1 MQNINKYDLIK
12 FEDGE
17 FSLDVNVSPNEE
29 TVWLTANQM
38 AILFER
44 DEKTIRKHINN
55 VFKENEVTKNSNTHF
70 LRVAGVDQKVAFYSL
85 NVIISV
91 GYRVKSQR
99 GVIFRQWASSILKQ
113 YMLNGFSV
121 NEKRCLECQENLVS
135 LNNKINNLIEQTNEN
150 TLSIQELNHP
160 NALLLDKLFYEGEIF
175 DAYSY
180 IKQLF
185 LSSKTSIILID
196 GYVDLSVLDMLV
208 GITLPITIYT
218 YPSSTLTN
226 QDIERFSIEHNLKVC
241 KTNRIHDRF
250 IIIDDTIYLCGASI
264 KDVGKKRFVLTKLK
278 TISKTDLLRNI
289 ESEE

>member
-1 MQNINKYDLIK
+1 MQSTNKYDLIK

-17 FSLDVNVSPNEE
+17 FSLDVNVSPNED

-38 AILFER
+38 AFLFER

-55 VFKENEVTKNSNTHF
+55 VFKENEVTKNNNTQKM
-70 LRVAGVDQKVAFYSL
+70 RVVGVKQLVPYFSL

-99 GVIFRQWASSILKQ
+99 GVLFRQWATSILKQ
-113 YMLNGFSV
+113 YMLNGYSI

-135 LNNKINNLIEQTNEN
+135 LNNKVNILIEHDMKHSQEISS
-150 TLSIQELNHP
+150 LSSP
-160 NALLLDKLFYEGEIF
+160 NSLLSDKLFYEGEIF

-185 LSSKTSIILID
+185 LSAKLSITLID

-208 GITLPITIYT
+208 DITLPITIYT

-226 QDIERFSIEHNLKVC
+226 QDVERFSIHHNLTVI

-250 IIIDDTIYLCGASI
+250 IIIDDTIYLCGSSI
-264 KDVGKKRFVLTKLK
+264 KDVGKKRFVLTKLE
-278 TISKTDLLRNI
+278 TIHKNELLDKI
-289 ESEE
+289 